1 MICRSCGYSLR
12 GLESSVCPECGQPFD
27 AHDVNSFRFGTIN
40 GRVSLAVAAAWF
52 VVNAAIWVGVGTY
65 TLPIPR
71 FSVWQ
76 AGFIVGAL
84 GAFLVLVSTAL
95 GAWLICQMRQR
106 RWRLSHRR
114 SVLVGLF
121 LLALAWCFNVWQFVD
136 VL

>member
-1 MICRSCGYSLR
+1 
-12 GLESSVCPECGQPFD
+12 
-27 AHDVNSFRFGTIN
+27 
-40 GRVSLAVAAAWF
+40 
-52 VVNAAIWVGVGTY
+52 
-65 TLPIPR
+65 
-71 FSVWQ
+71 
-76 AGFIVGAL
+76 VGAL
-84 GAFLVLVSTAL
+84 GALLVLVSTAL